1 MSFTRVVPREDLV
14 PCRDGIFLRETFAI
28 ERCLTETK
36 VTGGE
41 NSGHYHRKVG
51 F

>member
-1 MSFTRVVPREDLV
+1 MSFIRVVPRENLV
-14 PCRDGIFLRETFAI
+14 PCRGGIFLRETFAN

-36 VTGGE
+36 YTGGE
-41 NSGHYHRKVG
+41 NSGHYHGKVG